1 MGTDAIIVS
10 DTSAEVVETEEYTV
24 IVTSDEIA
32 TTIEVRSEGPQ
43 GPPSFADAPS
53 DGKLYGRRD
62 GAWVEI
68 ILP

>member
-1 MGTDAIIVS
+1 MGIDTIVV
-10 DTSAEVVETEEYTV
+10 DNTSVDVIETETHSE
-24 IVTSDEIA
+24 IVTVEEA
-32 TTIEVRSEGPQ
+32 PTTIEVRSEGPQ

-68 ILP
+68 V